1 MEFSTWLKEVQA
13 MDASTFTPEQLAFW
27 ESMHRDAMA
36 RGEAWRAQRA
46 PARSLRSKDR
56 RCAIAIEDDT
66 GLGLTFWIKRSAK
79 GEVFL
84 MYPREPD
91 FDPHT
96 SYHLD
101 GTCHSKSYG
110 AANFARKRQPLGP
123 NFKGTEHLG
132 MFAGH
137 GAGPRIE
144 DPESFDHILIAPPG
158 SLTGRSG
165 SVFVDL
171 VEPGQQPASH
181 HLEGRHVVAQV
192 VHDDDAPWI
201 VVSIVAG

>member
-1 MEFSTWLKEVQA
+1 M
-13 MDASTFTPEQLAFW
+13 
-27 ESMHRDAMA
+27 
-36 RGEAWRAQRA
+36 
-46 PARSLRSKDR
+46 DR
-56 RCAIAIEDDT
+56 RFAIAVEDDA

-79 GEVFL
+79 GEIFL

-96 SYHLD
+96 SYHID

-110 AANFARKRQPLGP
+110 TKNLACRRQPLGP

-132 MFAGH
+132 MFGGH
-137 GAGPRIE
+137 GSGPRIE
-144 DPESFDHILIAPPG
+144 DPESFDHVLIAPPG
-158 SLTGRSG
+158 SLTGMRG

-171 VEPGQQPASH
+171 VEPGQQPASR
-181 HLEGRHVVAQV
+181 HLEGRIVVAQV

-201 VVSIVAG
+201 VVSLVSG

>member
-13 MDASTFTPEQLAFW
+13 VDASTFTPEQLAFW
-27 ESMHRDAMA
+27 EGTHRDALA

-46 PARSLRSKDR
+46 PARSLRSKDC
-56 RCAIAIEDDT
+56 RCAIAIEDDA
-66 GLGLTFWIKRSAK
+66 GLGLTFWIKRSAE
-79 GEVFL
+79 GEIFL
-84 MYPREPD
+84 MYPRDPD
-91 FDPHT
+91 FGPNT
-96 SYHLD
+96 SCHLD

-110 AANFARKRQPLGP
+110 AADY
-123 NFKGTEHLG
+123 FKGTEHLG

-165 SVFVDL
+165 SVVVDL
-171 VEPGQQPASH
+171 VEPGQHPASH
-181 HLEGRHVVAQV
+181 HLEGRNVVAQV
-192 VHDDDAPWI
+192 VHDDDAPWV